1 LQQLLPDYE
10 GKPVSFISINAK
22 NPKGQVDAEVK
33 SFRKKYNMTYPVY
46 YGKDQ
51 NINRDFKVLTL
62 PRLILVTDG
71 KIRKD
76 TIFLEASDLKVEIDK
91 LLAEFVTDEVEE
103 APSK

>member
-1 LQQLLPDYE
+1 MQKLLPDYE

-33 SFRKKYNMTYPVY
+33 RFRKKYKMTYPVY
-46 YGKDQ
+46 YGKGQD
-51 NINRDFKVLTL
+51 INRDFQVLKL

-71 KIRKD
+71 KVRKD
-76 TIFLEASDLKVEIDK
+76 IIFLKASDLKVEIDK
-91 LLAEFVTDEVEE
+91 LLAEVVTDEIEG